1 MPEMDTFRTIAELL
15 RSGNAKPLIFPERV
29 APSTVYDLNYRIA
42 IIALTFDRYA
52 KSDLFAGRRI
62 RTALL
67 KLLQFL
73 AVRPWLI
80 PMLVKW
86 ESAEDN
92 PQLSVLTSQKERRG
106 FLSDLMHDHVVEYLV
121 ARQILKRG
129 PSHLS
134 LGAKGDILTSLS
146 SALTMQGLFENER
159 RALTGMRDIKI
170 TNNMLEGW

>member
-1 MPEMDTFRTIAELL
+1 MPEKDPFQSIAELL
-15 RSGNAKPLIFPERV
+15 RSGNAQPLVFPERV

-42 IIALTFDRYA
+42 IIALTFDLYA
-52 KSDLFAGRRI
+52 KADLFAGRRI

-86 ESAEDN
+86 ERAEDN

-134 LGAKGDILTSLS
+134 LDTKGDVLTSLA
-146 SALTMQGLFENER
+146 SALKVEALFENER
-159 RALTGMRDIKI
+159 RALSEMKDIKI